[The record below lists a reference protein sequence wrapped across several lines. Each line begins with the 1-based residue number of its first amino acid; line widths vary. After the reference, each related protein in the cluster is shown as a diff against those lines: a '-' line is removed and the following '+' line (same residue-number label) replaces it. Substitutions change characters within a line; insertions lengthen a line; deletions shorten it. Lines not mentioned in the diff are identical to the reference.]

1 MNSKHRD
8 TFQERLL
15 KGLIGSGSD
24 SFGLP
29 NEEEVL
35 SDYPLQRYFSAVIFP
50 EKKFSATEN
59 EEDELALQTE
69 TEEAK
74 NLIPEEVVTETENDV
89 ATEPKK
95 EDSTEEENRANQNHF
110 HPNNFGLTFCID
122 PTVETIEVE
131 FSGGFY
137 YTPEKQSEIKI
148 KIAEAGYQ
156 SFLEEKLNFPFKD
169 ILVYENGYL
178 SLTRELKGD
187 KGGKNQRSGEY
198 LQFDDFKKTDSF
210 KDSSAKFYI
219 EYFQKLIGRIWKRKP
234 FLYPATIKIEDTL
247 QPIEIP
253 LTDKTHNE
261 TKLGYNV
268 KTYFTKGNKYLKIQL
283 VNTSKEQSSKRFTPK
298 TPELNSK
305 CLFQAEIKVK
315 SDKILPYKSNQE
327 LKPFDPEA
335 EELNFLYRE
344 VKNYGIGHNCSVT
357 WNNSGNIL
365 QTTFLPEY
373 NVKDTKNDFNVTDFE
388 NPDDFKLLNQSLDIK
403 NLSIFSDVEKTE
415 TIKRLQNFVELY
427 GKWIDKQKAKNKTG
441 TEKEQE
447 IGQRIIDRLNY
458 NYNRLKANIDCL
470 NDNDVFRAFQLANTA
485 MLIQII
491 ISSDTD
497 FTKKEKDKSQINES
511 IPYND
516 LNFFENYD
524 YKRLDEKGIEEKIP
538 KYRPFQLAFLLLSIK
553 GITEP
558 QSDDRKNIVDLIWFP
573 TGGGK
578 TEAYLAVTAF
588 TIVWRRMMNDEK
600 ASQGV
605 SVIMRYTLRL
615 LTAQQFERA
624 SKLIASLEFLRK
636 NFTDEL
642 KKETIS
648 IGLWVGN
655 QLTPGKISEAKEI
668 VDEIER
674 ECSRQS
680 GKPETKNTFQ
690 ISSCP
695 WCGTKLISEGD
706 YGFEVETRSFQIKC
720 INEKCTYHNHIP
732 LQVVDEMLF
741 SQPPTLLFATVD
753 KFAQLA
759 WKGEA
764 HRFFNSLDDEK
775 LPPDLIIQDELHL
788 LSGPLG
794 SIVGLFE
801 SAVEKLCTKENQ
813 NLTPKIIASTAT
825 TRNTTQ
831 QIKQLYGGRSVNI
844 FPPSG
849 LSYSDSFFAKESKEK
864 SRRKYIGFMPVGKTA
879 IDTQLQVIA
888 HLLEA
893 RIENREPINDNY
905 WTVVSYYNSLKD
917 VGKIRNKVGDEI
929 ITNTRTLQ
937 KRLWGTDNPWNYNHK
952 FLEDRTEELTA
963 RVESSKIK
971 TVLKQLENSV
981 ELVDRVSEK
990 GEVYKAVKFDVIDL
1004 VLATNMFSVGIDIGR
1019 LNLMLINGMP
1029 KNIAEYIQASSR
1041 VGRKVDG
1048 MVVTLLNPNQ
1058 ARDKS
1063 YFEHYIPFHQ
1073 AFYKSI
1079 EPLSVTPFT
1088 ENTIDK
1094 MLTTLLVT
1102 YVRHKVSGLNQN
1114 NDAQYFQKEH
1124 IEELKQFLKDRFK
1137 NNAAEYEFFES
1148 RIDFLANDW
1157 EERIQN
1163 IGLKKYDELLK
1174 RPTQVG
1180 VSDVDDWI
1188 VMQSMR
1194 EVDDDTFIQIKESF
1208 AFNPR

>member
-1 MNSKHRD
+1 MSSKIRD

-15 KGLIGSGSD
+15 KGLIGPGSD

-29 NEEEVL
+29 DEEEIL

-50 EKKFSATEN
+50 EKKFSKSEN
-59 EEDELALQTE
+59 EEDDLETISM
-69 TEEAK
+69 TEEPDY
-74 NLIPEEVVTETENDV
+74 LTPEEINHENEKRLDDEFTKDNITEDENKV
-89 ATEPKK
+89 
-95 EDSTEEENRANQNHF
+95 NQNHF
-110 HPNNFGLTFCID
+110 YPNNIGLTFCID
-122 PTVETIEVE
+122 PKVETIEVE
-131 FSGGFY
+131 FNGGFY
-137 YTPEKQSEIKI
+137 YVPEKQSDIKI
-148 KIAEAGYQ
+148 KIPEAGYQ
-156 SFLEEKLNFPFKD
+156 ALVDEKLGFPFKD

-178 SLTRELKGD
+178 SLSRELKGD

-198 LQFDDFKKTDSF
+198 LQFDEFKKTDNY
-210 KDSSAKFYI
+210 KDSSANYI

-234 FLYPATIKIEDTL
+234 FSYSATIKIEDTL

-253 LTDKTHNE
+253 LTDKTHKE

-268 KTYFTKGNKYLKIQL
+268 KTYFAKGNKYVKIQL
-283 VNTSKEQSSKRFTPK
+283 VNTSKEQSTKRFTPK

-327 LKPFDPEA
+327 LNPFDPEA

-357 WNNSGNIL
+357 WNSEGNIL
-365 QTTFLPEY
+365 QTTFLPEF
-373 NVKDTKNDFNVTDFE
+373 NVKDIKNEFNETDFE

-403 NLSIFSDVEKTE
+403 NLSIFSDIEKTE
-415 TIKRLQNFVELY
+415 TIKLLQSFVELY
-427 GKWIDKQKAKNKTG
+427 GKWI
-441 TEKEQE
+441 KEQKSKNESGTAKEKE
-447 IGQRIIDRLNY
+447 IGQRIIERLDY
-458 NYNRLKANIDCL
+458 NYNRLKSNINYL
-470 NDNDVFRAFQLANTA
+470 NDDKVFRAFQLANTA

-491 ISSDTD
+491 ISNDTD

-516 LNFFENYD
+516 LNFFKNYD
-524 YKRLDEKGIEEKIP
+524 YSRLGFKP

-558 QSDDRKNIVDLIWFP
+558 QSDERKNIVDLIWFP

-588 TIVWRRMMNDEK
+588 TIIWRRMMNDEK

-655 QLTPGKISEAKEI
+655 QLTPGKISDAKEI

-674 ECSRQS
+674 ECRKQN
-680 GKPETKNTFQ
+680 GKPETKNTLQ

-695 WCGTKLISEGD
+695 WCGTKLVSEGD
-706 YGFEVETRSFQIKC
+706 YGFDFNTKSFKIKC
-720 INEKCTYHNHIP
+720 LNTKCTYHNQIP
-732 LQVVDEMLF
+732 VQVVDEMLF
-741 SQPPTLLFATVD
+741 SNPPTLLFATVD

-764 HRFFNSLDDEK
+764 HRFFNSLDDNK

-801 SAVEKLCTKENQ
+801 SVVEKLCTKENQ
-813 NLTPKIIASTAT
+813 NLNPKIIASTAT

-831 QIKQLYGGRSVNI
+831 QIRQLYGGRSVNI

-893 RIENREPINDNY
+893 RIENNGQINDNY
-905 WTVVSYYNSLKD
+905 WTIVSYYNSLKD

-929 ITNTRTLQ
+929 IVNTATLQ
-937 KRLWGTDNPWNYNHK
+937 SRLFGRNNDWTYNH
-952 FLEDRTEELTA
+952 FGLEDRTEELTA

-971 TVLKQLENSV
+971 IVLKQLENSV

-990 GEVYKAVKFDVIDL
+990 RDVYKAVKSGVIDL

-1041 VGRKVDG
+1041 VGRKVEG
-1048 MVVTLLNPNQ
+1048 LVITLLNPNQ

-1094 MLTTLLVT
+1094 MLTTLMVA
-1102 YVRHKVSGLNQN
+1102 YVRHKISGLNQN

-1124 IEELKQFLKDRFK
+1124 IDELKQFLKERFQ
-1137 NNAAEYEFFES
+1137 NNTAEYEFFES
-1148 RIDFLANDW
+1148 RIDYLANDW
-1157 EERIQN
+1157 EERVQN
-1163 IGLKKYDELLK
+1163 IGLNQYEELLK
-1174 RPTQVG
+1174 RPTQVDDTD
-1180 VSDVDDWI
+1180 SNDWI

-1194 EVDDDTFIQIKESF
+1194 EVDEETFIIIKKSF
-1208 AFNPR
+1208 IEF

>member
-1 MNSKHRD
+1 M
-8 TFQERLL
+8 
-15 KGLIGSGSD
+15 
-24 SFGLP
+24 
-29 NEEEVL
+29 
-35 SDYPLQRYFSAVIFP
+35 A
-50 EKKFSATEN
+50 
-59 EEDELALQTE
+59 
-69 TEEAK
+69 
-74 NLIPEEVVTETENDV
+74 
-89 ATEPKK
+89 
-95 EDSTEEENRANQNHF
+95 
-110 HPNNFGLTFCID
+110 FCFF
-122 PTVETIEVE
+122 VM
-131 FSGGFY
+131 Y
-137 YTPEKQSEIKI
+137 
-148 KIAEAGYQ
+148 
-156 SFLEEKLNFPFKD
+156 
-169 ILVYENGYL
+169 LV
-178 SLTRELKGD
+178 
-187 KGGKNQRSGEY
+187 
-198 LQFDDFKKTDSF
+198 
-210 KDSSAKFYI
+210 
-219 EYFQKLIGRIWKRKP
+219 
-234 FLYPATIKIEDTL
+234 
-247 QPIEIP
+247 
-253 LTDKTHNE
+253 
-261 TKLGYNV
+261 
-268 KTYFTKGNKYLKIQL
+268 
-283 VNTSKEQSSKRFTPK
+283 
-298 TPELNSK
+298 
-305 CLFQAEIKVK
+305 
-315 SDKILPYKSNQE
+315 
-327 LKPFDPEA
+327 
-335 EELNFLYRE
+335 
-344 VKNYGIGHNCSVT
+344 
-357 WNNSGNIL
+357 
-365 QTTFLPEY
+365 
-373 NVKDTKNDFNVTDFE
+373 
-388 NPDDFKLLNQSLDIK
+388 LNQSLDLK

-415 TIKRLQNFVELY
+415 TIKRLQNFIELY
-427 GKWIDKQKAKNKTG
+427 GKWIDEQKAKNKLG
-441 TEKEQE
+441 TAKEQE
-447 IGQRIIDRLNY
+447 IGQRIIDRVNY
-458 NYNRLKANIDCL
+458 NYNRLKANIDRL
-470 NDNDVFRAFQLANTA
+470 YDDDVFRAFQLANTA

-491 ISSDTD
+491 ISNDTD
-497 FTKKEKDKSQINES
+497 FTKKEKEKSQINES

-558 QSDDRKNIVDLIWFP
+558 PSDDRKNIVDLIWFP

-624 SKLIASLEFLRK
+624 SKLIASLEVLRK

-642 KKETIS
+642 KMETIS

-674 ECSRQS
+674 ECRKQN

-695 WCGTKLISEGD
+695 WCGTKLVSEGD
-706 YGFEVETRSFQIKC
+706 YGFDAETRSFKIKC
-720 INEKCTYHNHIP
+720 LNTKCTYNNQIP
-732 LQVVDEMLF
+732 VQVVDEMLF
-741 SQPPTLLFATVD
+741 SNPPTLLFATVD

-764 HRFFNSLDDEK
+764 HRFFNSLDDNK

-831 QIKQLYGGRSVNI
+831 QIQQLYGGRSVNI

-893 RIENREPINDNY
+893 RIENKEPIDDNY

-937 KRLWGTDNPWNYNHK
+937 KRLWGTDNHWNYNHK

-981 ELVDRVSEK
+981 KLVDRVSEK
-990 GEVYKAVKFDVIDL
+990 GEGYKAVEFDVIDL

-1041 VGRKVDG
+1041 VGRKVEG
-1048 MVVTLLNPNQ
+1048 LVVTLLNPNQ

-1094 MLTTLLVT
+1094 MLTTLMVT
-1102 YVRHKVSGLNQN
+1102 FVRHKISGLNQN

-1124 IEELKQFLKDRFK
+1124 IDELKQFLKDRFQ
-1137 NNAAEYEFFES
+1137 NNTAEYEFFES
-1148 RIDFLANDW
+1148 RINFLATDW
-1157 EERIQN
+1157 EERVQN

>member
-1 MNSKHRD
+1 MSSKHRD
-8 TFQERLL
+8 TFQERIL

-29 NEEEVL
+29 DEEEIL

-50 EKKFSATEN
+50 EKKFSATES
-59 EEDELALQTE
+59 EEDELELQIE
-69 TEEAK
+69 TEEAN
-74 NLIPEEVVTETENDV
+74 NLILEEDVTETENDII
-89 ATEPKK
+89 TEPKK
-95 EDSTEEENRANQNHF
+95 EESTEEENRVNQNHF

-122 PTVETIEVE
+122 PKIETIEVE

-137 YTPEKQSEIKI
+137 YTPEKQTEIKV

-156 SFLEEKLNFPFKD
+156 AFIDEKLGFPFKD
-169 ILVYENGYL
+169 ILVYENDYL
-178 SLTRELKGD
+178 SLSRELKGD
-187 KGGKNQRSGEY
+187 KGGKNQRCGEY
-198 LQFDDFKKTDSF
+198 LQFDDFKKTDSY
-210 KDSSAKFYI
+210 KDSSAKHYI
-219 EYFQKLIGRIWKRKP
+219 EHFQKLIGRIWMRKP
-234 FLYPATIKIEDTL
+234 FSYSANIKIVDTL

-253 LTDKTHNE
+253 LTYKTHKE

-268 KTYFTKGNKYLKIQL
+268 KTYFAKGNKYVKIQL

-327 LKPFDPEA
+327 LNPFDPEA

-344 VKNYGIGHNCSVT
+344 VKNYGIGHNCSVN

-365 QTTFLPEY
+365 KTTFLPEY
-373 NVKDTKNDFNVTDFE
+373 NVKDTKNDFSETDFE

-403 NLSIFSDVEKTE
+403 NLSIFTDVEKME
-415 TIKRLQNFVELY
+415 TIKHLQNFVELY
-427 GKWIDKQKAKNKTG
+427 VKWIKQQNSKNELG
-441 TEKEQE
+441 TVKEKE
-447 IGQRIIDRLNY
+447 IGQRIIDRLYY

-470 NDNDVFRAFQLANTA
+470 NDENVFRAFQLANTA

-491 ISSDTD
+491 ISNDKD
-497 FTKKEKDKSQINES
+497 FSKTNCEKEVSQINTS
-511 IPYND
+511 IAYSD
-516 LNFFENYD
+516 LKFFSQYD
-524 YKRLDEKGIEEKIP
+524 YSRLGFEP

-558 QSDDRKNIVDLIWFP
+558 QSEDRKNVVDLIWFP

-588 TIVWRRMMNDEK
+588 TIVWRRMMNDVK
-600 ASQGV
+600 VSQGV

-642 KKETIS
+642 KKESIS

-674 ECSRQS
+674 ECRKQN

-695 WCGTKLISEGD
+695 WCGTKLVSEGD
-706 YGFEVETRSFQIKC
+706 YGFDVETRSFKIKC
-720 INEKCTYHNHIP
+720 LNTICTYHNQIP
-732 LQVVDEMLF
+732 VQVVDEMLF
-741 SQPPTLLFATVD
+741 SNPPTLLFATVD

-764 HRFFNSLDDEK
+764 HRFFNSLDDNK

-801 SAVEKLCTKENQ
+801 SVVEKLCTKENQ

-825 TRNTTQ
+825 TRNTKQ
-831 QIKQLYGGRSVNI
+831 QIQQLYGGRNVNI

-849 LSYSDSFFAKESKEK
+849 LNYSDSFFAKESKEK

-893 RIENREPINDNY
+893 RIENKEPINDNY
-905 WTVVSYYNSLKD
+905 WTIVSYYNSLKD

-929 ITNTRTLQ
+929 ISNTRTLQ
-937 KRLWGTDNPWNYNHK
+937 KRLWGTGNPWTYNHK

-971 TVLKQLENSV
+971 TILKQLENIV

-990 GEVYKAVKFDVIDL
+990 GVSYKAIKSDVIDL

-1019 LNLMLINGMP
+1019 LNLMFINGMP

-1041 VGRKVDG
+1041 VGRKVEG
-1048 MVVTLLNPNQ
+1048 LVVTLFNPNQ

-1063 YFEHYIPFHQ
+1063 YFEHFIPFHQ

-1094 MLTTLLVT
+1094 MLTTLMVA
-1102 YVRHKVSGLNQN
+1102 YVRHKVSILNQN
-1114 NDAQYFQKEH
+1114 NDAQNFQKEH
-1124 IEELKQFLKDRFK
+1124 IDDLKQFLKKRFQ
-1137 NNAAEYEFFES
+1137 NNIREYYFFEKH
-1148 RIDFLANDW
+1148 IDDLASDW
-1157 EERIQN
+1157 EDKVRN
-1163 IGLKKYDELLK
+1163 YGLKQYDELLK
-1174 RPTQVG
+1174 RPTQV
-1180 VSDVDDWI
+1180 DDRDNNDWI

-1194 EVDDDTFIQIKESF
+1194 EVDDNTFIRIKKSF
-1208 AFNPR
+1208 INFRV

>member
-1 MNSKHRD
+1 MQRD
-8 TFQERLL
+8 IFQNRIY
-15 KGLIGSGSD
+15 KGLIGPGSD

-29 NEEEVL
+29 DEEEII

-50 EKKFSATEN
+50 EKKFSTSEI
-59 EEDELALQTE
+59 EEDEAALIAE
-69 TEEAK
+69 TEEA
-74 NLIPEEVVTETENDV
+74 NALAPEEISSGTEKDETE
-89 ATEPKK
+89 EPKK
-95 EDSTEEENRANQNHF
+95 EENTSEDESKVNQNHF

-122 PTVETIEVE
+122 KSVESIEVE
-131 FSGGFY
+131 FRGGFY

-148 KIAEAGYQ
+148 KIAGAGYQ
-156 SFLEEKLNFPFKD
+156 AFIDDKFAFPFKD
-169 ILVYENGYL
+169 ILVYEDGYL
-178 SLTRELKGD
+178 SLSRELQGD
-187 KGGKNQRSGEY
+187 KGGKNKRSGEY
-198 LQFDDFKKTDSF
+198 VMFDEFKKSDNF
-210 KDSSAKFYI
+210 KDSSAKYYI
-219 EYFQKLIGRIWKRKP
+219 EYFAKLIGRIWKRKT
-234 FLYPATIKIEDTL
+234 FSYSTIVKIADTEK
-247 QPIEIP
+247 PIEIP
-253 LTDKTHNE
+253 IADKTHKE
-261 TKLGYNV
+261 VKFGYNI
-268 KTYFTKGNKYLKIQL
+268 KTYSVKGNKYVKIQL
-283 VNTSKEQSSKRFTPK
+283 VNISKEQSSKRFTPK

-327 LKPFDPEA
+327 LNPFDPEA

-344 VKNYGIGHNCSVT
+344 VKSFGIGHNCSVS
-357 WNNSGNIL
+357 WNRKENLL
-365 QTTFLPEY
+365 QTTFLPEF
-373 NVKDTKNDFNVTDFE
+373 NVKETKNDFSESDFE
-388 NPDDFKLLNQSLDIK
+388 NTSDFKLLNKALDIK
-403 NLSIFSDVEKTE
+403 NLSLFSDLEKAE
-415 TIKRLQNFVELY
+415 VIKQLYSFIELY
-427 GKWIDKQKAKNKTG
+427 GNWVKEQKRKNENNTAK
-441 TEKEQE
+441 EKE
-447 IGQRIIDRLNY
+447 IGERITSRLDY
-458 NYNRLKANIDCL
+458 NYNRLKSNIDCL
-470 NDNDVFRAFQLANTA
+470 NNDDVFRAFQFANTA

-491 ISSDTD
+491 ISNDKD
-497 FTKKEKDKSQINES
+497 FTKQEKNISEINS
-511 IPYND
+511 AIPYND
-516 LNFFENYD
+516 LKFFSEYD
-524 YKRLDEKGIEEKIP
+524 YSRLPFAP

-553 GITEP
+553 AITEP
-558 QSDDRKNIVDLIWFP
+558 QSEERKNVVDLIWFP

-588 TIVWRRMMNDEK
+588 TIVWRRMMNNET

-624 SKLIASLEFLRK
+624 SKLISSLEFLRQ

-642 KKETIS
+642 KKEIIS

-655 QLTPGKISEAKEI
+655 QLTPGKLSEAEKV

-674 ECSRQS
+674 ECRRQN
-680 GKPETKNTFQ
+680 GKPETKNIFQ
-690 ISSCP
+690 ISACP

-706 YGFEVETRSFQIKC
+706 YGFEADNQKFKIKC
-720 INEKCTYHNHIP
+720 LNKKCTYHKLIP
-732 LQVVDEMLF
+732 VQVVDEMLF
-741 SQPPTLLFATVD
+741 KNPPTLLFATVD

-764 HRFFNSLDDEK
+764 HKFFNSLDDDK

-794 SIVGLFE
+794 SVVGIFE
-801 SAVEKLCTKENQ
+801 SVVEKLCTKENKK
-813 NLTPKIIASTAT
+813 LTPKIIASTAT

-831 QIKQLYGGRSVNI
+831 QIAKLYGGRSVNI

-849 LSYSDSFFAKESKEK
+849 LSYNDSFFAKESKENSK
-864 SRRKYIGFMPVGKTA
+864 RKYVGFMPVGKTS
-879 IDTQLQVIA
+879 IDTQLQLIA

-893 RIENREPINDNY
+893 RIENGEPINDNY

-929 ITNTRTLQ
+929 IVNTATLQ
-937 KRLWGTDNPWNYNHK
+937 SRLFGRNNQWTYNH
-952 FLEDRTEELTA
+952 FGLEDRTEELTA

-971 TVLKQLENSV
+971 TVLKQLENEC
-981 ELVDRVSEK
+981 ELVDRESERGNK
-990 GEVYKAVKFDVIDL
+990 YKAVNSKVIDL

-1041 VGRKVDG
+1041 VGRKVEG
-1048 MVVTLLNPNQ
+1048 LVVTFLDPNR

-1094 MLTTLLVT
+1094 MMTTLMVT
-1102 YVRHKVSGLNQN
+1102 FVRHKISGMNQN
-1114 NDAQYFQKEH
+1114 NDAQYFQKENVD
-1124 IEELKQFLKDRFK
+1124 ELKSFLKDRFK
-1137 NNAAEYEFFES
+1137 DSPTEYEFFEN
-1148 RIDFLANDW
+1148 RINFLANDW
-1157 EERIQN
+1157 EERVQN
-1163 IGLKKYDELLK
+1163 IGLKKYDELMK

-1180 VSDVDDWI
+1180 VSDIDDWI

-1194 EVDDDTFIQIKESF
+1194 EVDADTFIQIKESF
-1208 AFNPR
+1208 AFNQI

>member
-1 MNSKHRD
+1 MSNKHRD

-15 KGLIGSGSD
+15 RGLIGPGSD

-29 NEEEVL
+29 DEEEII

-50 EKKFSATEN
+50 EKKFSATES
-59 EEDELALQTE
+59 EEDELVLQAE
-69 TEEAK
+69 TEEAN
-74 NLIPEEVVTETENDV
+74 NLIPDEVVIETESDV
-89 ATEPKK
+89 AIEPKK
-95 EDSTEEENRANQNHF
+95 EESIEEENSANQNHF
-110 HPNNFGLTFCID
+110 YPNNFGLTFCID
-122 PTVETIEVE
+122 PTVEIIEVE

-137 YTPEKQSEIKI
+137 YTPDQSEIKI
-148 KIAEAGYQ
+148 KMPEAGYQ
-156 SFLEEKLNFPFKD
+156 ALIDGKLAFPFKD
-169 ILVYENGYL
+169 ILVYENGFL
-178 SLTRELKGD
+178 SLSRELKGD

-198 LQFDDFKKTDSF
+198 LLFDEFKKTDNF
-210 KDSSAKFYI
+210 KDSSAKYYI

-234 FLYPATIKIEDTL
+234 FTYSAVIKIEDTL

-253 LTDKTHNE
+253 LTDKTHKE

-268 KTYFTKGNKYLKIQL
+268 KTYFAKGNKYVKIQS

-327 LKPFDPEA
+327 LNPFDPEA
-335 EELNFLYRE
+335 EELNFLYRK
-344 VKNYGIGHNCSVT
+344 VKNYGIGNNCSVI
-357 WNNSGNIL
+357 WNKERNIL
-365 QTTFLPEY
+365 HTTFLPEF
-373 NVKDTKNDFNVTDFE
+373 NVKDTKNDFNETDIE

-427 GKWIDKQKAKNKTG
+427 GKWIEEQKAKNKVETA
-441 TEKEQE
+441 KEQE

-470 NDNDVFRAFQLANTA
+470 NDEDVFRAFQLANTA

-491 ISSDTD
+491 ISNDKD
-497 FTKKEKDKSQINES
+497 FTKQEKEVSHINQA
-511 IPYND
+511 IPYSSLD
-516 LNFFENYD
+516 FFKDYD
-524 YKRLDEKGIEEKIP
+524 YSRIGFEP

-553 GITEP
+553 GITDP
-558 QSDDRKNIVDLIWFP
+558 QSNDRKKIVDLIWFP

-578 TEAYLAVTAF
+578 TEAYLAVAAF

-636 NFTDEL
+636 SFTDEL
-642 KKETIS
+642 KKESIS

-668 VDEIER
+668 VDEIEL
-674 ECSRQS
+674 ECSRQN

-695 WCGTKLISEGD
+695 WCGTKLITEGD
-706 YGFEVETRSFQIKC
+706 YGFDVETRSFKIKC
-720 INEKCTYHNHIP
+720 INEKCIYHNHIP
-732 LQVVDEMLF
+732 VQVVDEMLF

-801 SAVEKLCTKENQ
+801 STVEKLCTKENQ

-831 QIKQLYGGRSVNI
+831 QIQQLYAGRSVNI

-893 RIENREPINDNY
+893 RIENKEPINDNY

-929 ITNTRTLQ
+929 IVNTATLQ
-937 KRLWGTDNPWNYNHK
+937 SRLFGRSNAWTYNH
-952 FLEDRTEELTA
+952 FGLEDRTEELTA

-981 ELVDRVSEK
+981 ELIERVSEK
-990 GEVYKAVKFDVIDL
+990 GVEYKAVKSDVIDL

-1041 VGRKVDG
+1041 VGRKVEG
-1048 MVVTLLNPNQ
+1048 LVVTCLNPNQ

-1063 YFEHYIPFHQ
+1063 YFEHFIPFHQ

-1088 ENTIDK
+1088 ENTINK
-1094 MLTTLLVT
+1094 MLTNLMVT
-1102 YVRHKVSGLNQN
+1102 FVRHKISGLNQN
-1114 NDAQYFQKEH
+1114 NDAQYFQKED
-1124 IEELKQFLKDRFK
+1124 IDELKQFLKDRFQ
-1137 NNAAEYEFFES
+1137 NNIAEYEFFES
-1148 RIDFLANDW
+1148 RIDFLAADW
-1157 EERIQN
+1157 EGRVKN
-1163 IGLKKYDELLK
+1163 IGLIKYNELLK

-1194 EVDDDTFIQIKESF
+1194 EVDDETFIRIKKSF
-1208 AFNPR
+1208 IEFNKK

>member
-1 MNSKHRD
+1 M
-8 TFQERLL
+8 
-15 KGLIGSGSD
+15 
-24 SFGLP
+24 
-29 NEEEVL
+29 
-35 SDYPLQRYFSAVIFP
+35 
-50 EKKFSATEN
+50 
-59 EEDELALQTE
+59 
-69 TEEAK
+69 
-74 NLIPEEVVTETENDV
+74 
-89 ATEPKK
+89 
-95 EDSTEEENRANQNHF
+95 
-110 HPNNFGLTFCID
+110 TFCID
-122 PTVETIEVE
+122 PKVETIEVE

-137 YTPEKQSEIKI
+137 YTPDKQPEIRI
-148 KIAEAGYQ
+148 KIAETGYQ
-156 SFLEEKLNFPFKD
+156 AFIDEKLGFPFKD
-169 ILVYENGYL
+169 ILVFENGYL
-178 SLTRELKGD
+178 SLSRELKGD

-198 LQFDDFKKTDSF
+198 LQFDDFKKTDRY
-210 KDSSAKFYI
+210 KDSSAKYYI

-234 FLYPATIKIEDTL
+234 FSYSATIKIKDTL
-247 QPIEIP
+247 KPIEIQ
-253 LTDKTHNE
+253 LIDKTHKE

-268 KTYFTKGNKYLKIQL
+268 KTYFAKGNKYVKIQL

-327 LKPFDPEA
+327 LNPFDPEA

-357 WNNSGNIL
+357 WDKEGNIL
-365 QTTFLPEY
+365 QTTFLPEF
-373 NVKDTKNDFNVTDFE
+373 NVKDTKNDFNETDFE
-388 NPDDFKLLNQSLDIK
+388 NTDDFKLLNQSLDIK

-427 GKWIDKQKAKNKTG
+427 GKWIDEQKAKNKVG
-441 TEKEQE
+441 TAKEQE

-458 NYNRLKANIDCL
+458 NYNRLKANIDFL
-470 NDNDVFRAFQLANTA
+470 NDDDVFRAFQLANTA

-491 ISSDTD
+491 ISNDTD
-497 FTKKEKDKSQINES
+497 FTNQEKEVSQISPNIS
-511 IPYND
+511 YND
-516 LNFFENYD
+516 LKFFSEYD
-524 YKRLDEKGIEEKIP
+524 YSRLGFVP

-558 QSDDRKNIVDLIWFP
+558 QSDDRKNVVDLIWFP

-588 TIVWRRMMNDEK
+588 TIVWRRMMNNEK

-636 NFTDEL
+636 IFIDDL

-674 ECSRQS
+674 KCRKQN

-695 WCGTKLISEGD
+695 WCGTKLVSEGD
-706 YGFEVETRSFQIKC
+706 YGFDVETRSFKIRC
-720 INEKCTYHNHIP
+720 LNSKCTYHHQIP
-732 LQVVDEMLF
+732 VQVVDEMLF
-741 SQPPTLLFATVD
+741 NNPPTLLFATVD

-759 WKGEA
+759 WKSEA
-764 HRFFNSLDDEK
+764 HRFFNSLDDDK

-801 SAVEKLCTKENQ
+801 SVVEKLCTKENQ

-831 QIKQLYGGRSVNI
+831 QIQQLYGGRSVNI

-893 RIENREPINDNY
+893 RIENIVPINDNY
-905 WTVVSYYNSLKD
+905 WTLVSYYNSLKD

-990 GEVYKAVKFDVIDL
+990 GEAYKAIKFDVIDL

-1029 KNIAEYIQASSR
+1029 KNIEIHTGFKPCRAKSR
-1041 VGRKVDG
+1041 RFGC
-1048 MVVTLLNPNQ
+1048 
-1058 ARDKS
+1058 
-1063 YFEHYIPFHQ
+1063 Y
-1073 AFYKSI
+1073 
-1079 EPLSVTPFT
+1079 
-1088 ENTIDK
+1088 
-1094 MLTTLLVT
+1094 
-1102 YVRHKVSGLNQN
+1102 
-1114 NDAQYFQKEH
+1114 
-1124 IEELKQFLKDRFK
+1124 FLKPK
-1137 NNAAEYEFFES
+1137 S
-1148 RIDFLANDW
+1148 
-1157 EERIQN
+1157 
-1163 IGLKKYDELLK
+1163 GK
-1174 RPTQVG
+1174 R
-1180 VSDVDDWI
+1180 
-1188 VMQSMR
+1188 
-1194 EVDDDTFIQIKESF
+1194 
-1208 AFNPR
+1208 

>member
-1 MNSKHRD
+1 MSRKHRD

-29 NEEEVL
+29 DEEEIL

-50 EKKFSATEN
+50 EKKFSATES
-59 EEDELALQTE
+59 EEDELELQTE
-69 TEEAK
+69 TEEAN
-74 NLIPEEVVTETENDV
+74 NLIPEEVVTETENNVV
-89 ATEPKK
+89 AEPKK

-122 PTVETIEVE
+122 PKVETIEVE

-137 YTPEKQSEIKI
+137 YTPDKQPEIKI

-156 SFLEEKLNFPFKD
+156 AFIDEKLGFPFKD

-178 SLTRELKGD
+178 SLSRELKGD

-198 LQFDDFKKTDSF
+198 LQFDDFKKTDSY
-210 KDSSAKFYI
+210 KDSSAKYYI

-234 FLYPATIKIEDTL
+234 FSYSATIKIEDTL

-253 LTDKTHNE
+253 LTDKTHKE

-268 KTYFTKGNKYLKIQL
+268 KTYFAKRNKYVKIQL

-305 CLFQAEIKVK
+305 CLFQAEIIVK

-327 LKPFDPEA
+327 LNPFDPEA

-357 WNNSGNIL
+357 WNKEGNIL
-365 QTTFLPEY
+365 KTTFLPQF
-373 NVKDTKNDFNVTDFE
+373 NVKDTKNDFNESDFE
-388 NPDDFKLLNQSLDIK
+388 NPDDFNLLNQSLDIK

-427 GKWIDKQKAKNKTG
+427 GKWIDEQKAKNKLG
-441 TEKEQE
+441 TAKEQE
-447 IGQRIIDRLNY
+447 IGQRIIERLNY
-458 NYNRLKANIDCL
+458 NYNRLKANIDFL
-470 NDNDVFRAFQLANTA
+470 NDDDVFRAFQLANTA

-491 ISSDTD
+491 ISNDTD
-497 FTKKEKDKSQINES
+497 FTRQEKEVSQFSPNIS
-511 IPYND
+511 YND
-516 LNFFENYD
+516 LKFFSEYD
-524 YKRLDEKGIEEKIP
+524 YSRLGFEP

-558 QSDDRKNIVDLIWFP
+558 QSEDRKNVVDLIWFP

-588 TIVWRRMMNDEK
+588 TIIWRRMMNDVK

-674 ECSRQS
+674 ECRKQN

-695 WCGTKLISEGD
+695 WCGTKLVSEGD
-706 YGFEVETRSFQIKC
+706 YGFDAETRSFKIKC
-720 INEKCTYHNHIP
+720 LNTKCTYNNQIP
-732 LQVVDEMLF
+732 VQVVDEMLF
-741 SQPPTLLFATVD
+741 SNPPTLLFATVD

-764 HRFFNSLDDEK
+764 HRFFNSLDDNK

-801 SAVEKLCTKENQ
+801 SVVEKLCTKENR

-831 QIKQLYGGRSVNI
+831 QIQQLYGGRSVNI

-893 RIENREPINDNY
+893 RIENKEPINDNY

-929 ITNTRTLQ
+929 IVNTGTLQ
-937 KRLWGTDNPWNYNHK
+937 SRLFGRSNAWTYNH
-952 FLEDRTEELTA
+952 FGLEDRTEELTA

-981 ELVDRVSEK
+981 ELVDRVSDK
-990 GEVYKAVKFDVIDL
+990 GVAYKAVKSDVIDL

-1041 VGRKVDG
+1041 VGRKVEG
-1048 MVVTLLNPNQ
+1048 LVVSFLNPNQ

-1094 MLTTLLVT
+1094 MLTTLMVT
-1102 YVRHKVSGLNQN
+1102 YLRHKVPGLNQN
-1114 NDAQYFQKEH
+1114 NDAQYFQKEN
-1124 IEELKQFLKDRFK
+1124 INELKQFLKDRFQ
-1137 NNAAEYEFFES
+1137 NNIAENEFFVS

-1157 EERIQN
+1157 EERVQN

>member
-1 MNSKHRD
+1 MSTQHIN
-8 TFQERLL
+8 TFRERIL
-15 KGLIGSGSD
+15 KGLIGPGSD
-24 SFGLP
+24 SFGIP
-29 NEEEVL
+29 DEEEII
-35 SDYPLQRYFSAVIFP
+35 SDYPLQRYFSGVLFP
-50 EKKFSATEN
+50 ERKFPSTEN
-59 EEDELALQTE
+59 EEDELVLLTE
-69 TEEAK
+69 TEEA
-74 NLIPEEVVTETENDV
+74 NILIPEVIDEETKKDENF
-89 ATEPKK
+89 EPKHNIV
-95 EDSTEEENRANQNHF
+95 EDENKANQNHF
-110 HPNNFGLTFCID
+110 YPNNIGLTFCIA
-122 PTVETIEVE
+122 PTAETIEVE

-137 YTPEKQSEIKI
+137 YVPEKQSEIKI
-148 KIAEAGYQ
+148 KIPEAGYQ
-156 SFLEEKLNFPFKD
+156 ALIDEKLGFPFKD

-178 SLTRELKGD
+178 SLSRGLIGD

-198 LQFDDFKKTDSF
+198 LQFDEFKKTDSY
-210 KDSSAKFYI
+210 KDSSAKYYI
-219 EYFQKLIGRIWKRKP
+219 EYFQKLIGRVWKRKP
-234 FLYPATIKIEDTL
+234 FFYSATIKIEDT
-247 QPIEIP
+247 QQSIEIP
-253 LTDKTHNE
+253 LSNKTHKE
-261 TKLGYNV
+261 AKLGYNV
-268 KTYFTKGNKYLKIQL
+268 KTYFAKGNKYVKIQL
-283 VNTSKEQSSKRFTPK
+283 VNISEKQPSKRFTPK

-327 LKPFDPEA
+327 LNPFDPEA

-357 WNNSGNIL
+357 WNNDGTII
-365 QTTFLPEY
+365 QTTFIPEF
-373 NVKDTKNDFNVTDFE
+373 NVKDIKNDFIETDFE
-388 NPDDFKLLNQSLDIK
+388 NPDDYKSMSQSLDIK
-403 NLSIFSDVEKTE
+403 NLSIFSDLQKKE
-415 TIKRLQNFVELY
+415 IINRLQNFIEFY
-427 GKWIDKQKAKNKTG
+427 GKWIDEQKDKNNAG
-441 TEKEQE
+441 TTKEQE
-447 IGQRIIDRLNY
+447 IGKRIIDRLNH
-458 NYNRLKANIDCL
+458 NYNRLKTNIDCL
-470 NDNDVFRAFQLANTA
+470 NNDDVFRAFQLANTA

-491 ISSDTD
+491 ISNDPD
-497 FTKKEKDKSQINES
+497 FTKKEKEVSEVKAN
-511 IPYND
+511 IPYDD
-516 LNFFENYD
+516 LSFFKEYD
-524 YKRLDEKGIEEKIP
+524 YSRIGSKP
-538 KYRPFQLAFLLLSIK
+538 KYRPFQLAFLLLNIK

-558 QSDDRKNIVDLIWFP
+558 QSEDRKNVVDLIWFP

-588 TIVWRRMMNDEK
+588 TIIWRRIKNDEK

-655 QLTPGKISEAKEI
+655 QLTPGKIEDAKKI
-668 VDEIER
+668 IDELEG
-674 ECSRQS
+674 ECRKNS
-680 GKPETKNTFQ
+680 GNPSAKNTFQ

-695 WCGTKLISEGD
+695 WCGTKLVSEGD
-706 YGFEVETRSFQIKC
+706 YGFDVEKKSFKIKC
-720 INEKCTYHNHIP
+720 LNNKCTYHNHIP
-732 LQVVDEMLF
+732 VQVVDEMLF

-801 SAVEKLCTKENQ
+801 SVVEKLCTKENK

-831 QIKQLYGGRSVNI
+831 QIQQLYGGRSVNI

-879 IDTQLQVIA
+879 IDTQLQLIA
-888 HLLEA
+888 HLLVA
-893 RIENREPINDNY
+893 RIENKEPINDNY
-905 WTVVSYYNSLKD
+905 WTVISYYNSLKD

-929 ITNTRTLQ
+929 IVNTNILQ
-937 KRLWGTDNPWNYNHK
+937 SRLFGRNNPWIYNH
-952 FLEDRTEELTA
+952 FGLEDRTEELTA

-981 ELVDRVSEK
+981 ELFNKVSDK
-990 GEVYKAVKFDVIDL
+990 GAEYKTVKSDVLDL

-1041 VGRKVDG
+1041 VGRKVNG
-1048 MVVTLLNPNQ
+1048 LVITLLNPNQ

-1094 MLTTLLVT
+1094 MLTTLMVT

-1114 NDAQYFQKEH
+1114 NDAQYFKKEN
-1124 IEELKQFLKDRFK
+1124 IDELKQFLKGRFQ
-1137 NNAAEYEFFES
+1137 NNTVEYEFFEN
-1148 RIDFLANDW
+1148 RIDFLAKDW
-1157 EERIQN
+1157 ENRVQN

-1180 VSDVDDWI
+1180 VSDVNDWI

>member
-1 MNSKHRD
+1 MSSKHRD

-15 KGLIGSGSD
+15 KGLIGPGSD
-24 SFGLP
+24 SFGLLD
-29 NEEEVL
+29 EEEII

-50 EKKFSATEN
+50 EKKFSASES
-59 EEDELALQTE
+59 EEDELELQKE
-69 TEEAK
+69 TEEAN
-74 NLIPEEVVTETENDV
+74 NLIPEEVIIEKEKDT
-89 ATEPKK
+89 AKEP
-95 EDSTEEENRANQNHF
+95 EREENTIEENKVNQNHF
-110 HPNNFGLTFCID
+110 YPNNIGLTFCID
-122 PTVETIEVE
+122 PNVETIEVE
-131 FSGGFY
+131 FRGGFY
-137 YTPEKQSEIKI
+137 YIPDKQSDIKI
-148 KIAEAGYQ
+148 KIPEAGYQ
-156 SFLEEKLNFPFKD
+156 ALVDERLGFPFKD
-169 ILVYENGYL
+169 ILVYKDGYL
-178 SLTRELKGD
+178 SLSRELRGD

-198 LQFDDFKKTDSF
+198 LLFDEFKKSDRY
-210 KDSSAKFYI
+210 KESSAKYYI
-219 EYFQKLIGRIWKRKP
+219 EYFEKLIGRIWKRKP
-234 FLYPATIKIEDTL
+234 FSYSATIKIEDTL
-247 QPIEIP
+247 RPIEIP
-253 LTDKTHNE
+253 LTDKTHKE
-261 TKLGYNV
+261 TKLSYNV
-268 KTYFTKGNKYLKIQL
+268 KTYFAKGNKYVKIQL

-298 TPELNSK
+298 TPELNAK

-315 SDKILPYKSNQE
+315 SEKILPYKSNQE
-327 LKPFDPEA
+327 LNPFDPEA

-344 VKNYGIGHNCSVT
+344 VKNYGIGHNCSVS
-357 WNNSGNIL
+357 WNDEGNIL
-365 QTTFLPEY
+365 KTTFLPEF
-373 NVKDTKNDFNVTDFE
+373 NVKDIINNFNEKDFDNPNDL
-388 NPDDFKLLNQSLDIK
+388 KLLNQSLEIK
-403 NLSIFSDVEKTE
+403 NLSIFSNVEKTE

-427 GKWIDKQKAKNKTG
+427 GKWIDEQKVKNKLG
-441 TEKEQE
+441 TAEEQK
-447 IGQRIIDRLNY
+447 IGQRIINRLTYNYDRL
-458 NYNRLKANIDCL
+458 KTNIDCL
-470 NDNDVFRAFQLANTA
+470 NDDNVFRAFQLANTA

-491 ISSDTD
+491 ISNDPD
-497 FTKKEKDKSQINES
+497 FTKKEKDKSQINDN
-511 IPYND
+511 ILYND
-516 LNFFENYD
+516 LMFFREYD
-524 YKRLDEKGIEEKIP
+524 YSRLGFEP

-553 GITEP
+553 GIIDP
-558 QSDDRKNIVDLIWFP
+558 QSDDRKNVVDLIWFP

-636 NFTDEL
+636 NFPDEL

-655 QLTPGKISEAKEI
+655 QLTPGMISEAKKI
-668 VDEIER
+668 VDEIEI
-674 ECSRQS
+674 ECCRLN
-680 GKPETKNTFQ
+680 GKPEIKNTFQ

-706 YGFEVETRSFQIKC
+706 YGFDVEKRNFKIKC
-720 INEKCTYHNHIP
+720 LNKKCTYHNQIP
-732 LQVVDEMLF
+732 VQVVDEMLF

-801 SAVEKLCTKENQ
+801 SVVEKLCTKENK

-831 QIKQLYGGRSVNI
+831 QIQQLYGGRSVNI

-893 RIENREPINDNY
+893 RIENKEPINDNY
-905 WTVVSYYNSLKD
+905 WTIVSYYNSLKD
-917 VGKIRNKVGDEI
+917 VGKIRNKIGDEI
-929 ITNTRTLQ
+929 IVNTATLQ
-937 KRLWGTDNPWNYNHK
+937 SRLFGKSNVWTYNY
-952 FLEDRTEELTA
+952 FALEDRTEELTA

-990 GEVYKAVKFDVIDL
+990 GVAYKAVKSDVIDL
-1004 VLATNMFSVGIDIGR
+1004 VLATNMFSVGIDISR
-1019 LNLMLINGMP
+1019 LNIMLINGMP

-1041 VGRKVDG
+1041 VGRKVEG
-1048 MVVTLLNPNQ
+1048 LVVTLLNPNQ

-1094 MLTTLLVT
+1094 MLTTLMVT
-1102 YVRHKVSGLNQN
+1102 YVRHKVPDLNKN
-1114 NDAQYFQKEH
+1114 NDAQHFKKEN
-1124 IEELKQFLKDRFK
+1124 INELKQFLKNRFQ
-1137 NNAAEYEFFES
+1137 NNIAEYDFFES

-1157 EERIQN
+1157 EDRVQN

-1174 RPTQVG
+1174 RPTLVG
-1180 VSDVDDWI
+1180 VSDNDDWI

-1194 EVDDDTFIQIKESF
+1194 EVDDNTFIQIKESF
-1208 AFNPR
+1208 TSNPK

>member
-1 MNSKHRD
+1 MSSKHRD

-15 KGLIGSGSD
+15 KGLIGVGSD

-29 NEEEVL
+29 DEEEIL

-50 EKKFSATEN
+50 EKKFSATES
-59 EEDELALQTE
+59 EEDELELQTE
-69 TEEAK
+69 TEETN
-74 NLIPEEVVTETENDV
+74 NLTPEKVVAEIENDV
-89 ATEPKK
+89 TTEPKK
-95 EDSTEEENRANQNHF
+95 EESTEDENKANQNHF
-110 HPNNFGLTFCID
+110 HPNNFGLTFCIE
-122 PTVETIEVE
+122 PNVETIEVE

-148 KIAEAGYQ
+148 KISEAGFQ
-156 SFLEEKLNFPFKD
+156 AFIDEKLGFPFKD
-169 ILVYENGYL
+169 ILVYKNGYL
-178 SLTRELKGD
+178 SLSRELKGD

-198 LQFDDFKKTDSF
+198 LQFDDFKKTDSY
-210 KDSSAKFYI
+210 KDSSAKYYI

-234 FLYPATIKIEDTL
+234 FSYSINIKVEDTQQPIKI
-247 QPIEIP
+247 PIA
-253 LTDKTHNE
+253 DKTHNE

-268 KTYFTKGNKYLKIQL
+268 KTYSAKGNKYVKIQL
-283 VNTSKEQSSKRFTPK
+283 VNISKEQSSKRFTPK

-327 LKPFDPEA
+327 LNPFDPEA

-344 VKNYGIGHNCSVT
+344 MKNYGIGHNCSVT
-357 WNNSGNIL
+357 WNTEGNIL
-365 QTTFLPEY
+365 QTTFLPEF
-373 NVKDTKNDFNVTDFE
+373 NVKDTKNDFNENDFE

-403 NLSIFSDVEKTE
+403 KLSLFGNVDKTE
-415 TIKRLQNFVELY
+415 TIKRLQIFVELY
-427 GKWIDKQKAKNKTG
+427 GRWIHEQKAKNEAG
-441 TEKEQE
+441 TAIEKE
-447 IGQRIIDRLNY
+447 IGQRITNRLDY
-458 NYNRLKANIDCL
+458 NYNRLKGNIECL
-470 NDNDVFRAFQLANTA
+470 NDDNVFRAFQLTNTA

-491 ISSDTD
+491 ISNDKN
-497 FTKKEKDKSQINES
+497 FTKQEKEISEINTG

-516 LNFFENYD
+516 LNFFKEYD
-524 YKRLDEKGIEEKIP
+524 FSSLGFEP

-553 GITEP
+553 GITEL
-558 QSDDRKNIVDLIWFP
+558 QSDDRKNVVDLIWFP

-588 TIVWRRMMNDEK
+588 TIIWRRMMNSEN

-624 SKLIASLEFLRK
+624 SKLITSLEFLRK

-674 ECSRQS
+674 ECRKQN

-695 WCGTKLISEGD
+695 WCGTKLVSEGD
-706 YGFEVETRSFQIKC
+706 YGFDVETRSFKIKC
-720 INEKCTYHNHIP
+720 LNSKCTYHNQIP
-732 LQVVDEMLF
+732 VQVVDEMLF

-764 HRFFNSLDDEK
+764 HKFFNSLDDDK

-831 QIKQLYGGRSVNI
+831 QIQQLYGGRSVNI

-893 RIENREPINDNY
+893 RIENKEPINDNY

-929 ITNTRTLQ
+929 IVNTATLQ
-937 KRLWGTDNPWNYNHK
+937 SRLFGRNNAWTYNH
-952 FLEDRTEELTA
+952 FGLEDRTEELTA

-981 ELVDRVSEK
+981 ELIERVSDK
-990 GEVYKAVKFDVIDL
+990 DVAYKAVKSDVIDL

-1041 VGRKVDG
+1041 VGRKVEG
-1048 MVVTLLNPNQ
+1048 LVVTFLNPNQ

-1094 MLTTLLVT
+1094 MLTTLMVT
-1102 YVRHKVSGLNQN
+1102 FVRHKISGLNQN

-1124 IEELKQFLKDRFK
+1124 IDELKQFLKERFK
-1137 NNAAEYEFFES
+1137 DNAAEYEFFEN
-1148 RIDFLANDW
+1148 RINFLATDW
-1157 EERIQN
+1157 EERVQN

>member
-1 MNSKHRD
+1 MSIKYRD
-8 TFQERLL
+8 IFQERLL
-15 KGLIGSGSD
+15 KGLIGPGSD

-29 NEEEVL
+29 DEEEIL

-50 EKKFSATEN
+50 EKKFSATES
-59 EEDELALQTE
+59 EEDELELQTE
-69 TEEAK
+69 TEEAN
-74 NLIPEEVVTETENDV
+74 NLTPEEVVTEIENDV
-89 ATEPKK
+89 SAEPKK
-95 EDSTEEENRANQNHF
+95 DESTEGENKANQNHF

-122 PTVETIEVE
+122 PTEETIEVE

-137 YTPEKQSEIKI
+137 YTPEKQAEIKI
-148 KIAEAGYQ
+148 KIGEAGYQ
-156 SFLEEKLNFPFKD
+156 AFVDEKLGFPFKD

-178 SLTRELKGD
+178 SLSRELKGD
-187 KGGKNQRSGEY
+187 KGGKNKRSGEY
-198 LQFDDFKKTDSF
+198 LQFDEFKKTDSY
-210 KDSSAKFYI
+210 KDSSAKYYI

-234 FLYPATIKIEDTL
+234 FSYTAIVKAEDTA
-247 QPIEIP
+247 QPIDIP
-253 LTDKTHNE
+253 ISDKSHRE
-261 TKLGYNV
+261 AQLGYNV
-268 KTYFTKGNKYLKIQL
+268 KTYSVKGNKYVKIQL

-315 SDKILPYKSNQE
+315 SDKILPHKSNQE
-327 LKPFDPEA
+327 LNPFDPEA

-344 VKNYGIGHNCSVT
+344 VKNYGIGHNCSAT
-357 WNNSGNIL
+357 WNNNGNIL
-365 QTTFLPEY
+365 QTTFLPEF
-373 NVKDTKNDFNVTDFE
+373 NVKDTKNDFNENDFE

-403 NLSIFSDVEKTE
+403 NLSIFSNVNKDEI
-415 TIKRLQNFVELY
+415 IKRLQNFVELY
-427 GKWIDKQKAKNKTG
+427 GKWIEEQKTKNEAGKTK
-441 TEKEQE
+441 EKE

-470 NDNDVFRAFQLANTA
+470 NDENVFRALQLANTA

-491 ISSDTD
+491 ISNDTD
-497 FTKKEKDKSQINES
+497 FTKQEKEVSQINPN

-516 LNFFENYD
+516 LKFFSEYD
-524 YKRLDEKGIEEKIP
+524 YSRLGFEP

-553 GITEP
+553 GVTEP
-558 QSDDRKNIVDLIWFP
+558 QSADRKNIVDLIWFP

-588 TIVWRRMMNDEK
+588 TIVWRRMMNSEK

-648 IGLWVGN
+648 IGLWIGN
-655 QLTPGKISEAKEI
+655 QLTPGKISKAKEI

-674 ECSRQS
+674 ECHKQN

-690 ISSCP
+690 ISACP
-695 WCGTKLISEGD
+695 WCGTKLVSEGD
-706 YGFEVETRSFQIKC
+706 YGFDVETRSFKVKC
-720 INEKCTYHNHIP
+720 LNPKCTYHNQIP
-732 LQVVDEMLF
+732 VQVVDEMLF
-741 SQPPTLLFATVD
+741 SNPPTLLFATVD

-759 WKGEA
+759 WEGEA

-801 SAVEKLCTKENQ
+801 SIVEKLCTKENQ

-831 QIKQLYGGRSVNI
+831 QIQQLYGGRSVNI

-879 IDTQLQVIA
+879 IDTQLQVIT

-893 RIENREPINDNY
+893 RIENIEPINDNY
-905 WTVVSYYNSLKD
+905 WTIVSYYNSLKD

-929 ITNTRTLQ
+929 IINTATLQ
-937 KRLWGTDNPWNYNHK
+937 SRLFGRNNPWTYNH
-952 FLEDRTEELTA
+952 FGLEGRTEELTS

-971 TVLKQLENSV
+971 MVLKQLENRV
-981 ELVDRVSEK
+981 ELIDPVLERGEK
-990 GEVYKAVKFDVIDL
+990 YKKVKYNVIDL

-1029 KNIAEYIQASSR
+1029 RNIAEYIQASSR
-1041 VGRKVDG
+1041 IGRKVEG
-1048 MVVTLLNPNQ
+1048 LVVTFLNPNQ

-1094 MLTTLLVT
+1094 MLTTLMVT
-1102 YVRHKVSGLNQN
+1102 FVRYKISGLNQN

-1124 IEELKQFLKDRFK
+1124 IGKLKQFLKDRFK
-1137 NNAAEYEFFES
+1137 NNTAEYEFFES
-1148 RIDFLANDW
+1148 RIDFLAYDW
-1157 EERIQN
+1157 EERVQN

>member
-1 MNSKHRD
+1 MSSKNRD

-15 KGLIGSGSD
+15 KGLIGPGSD

-29 NEEEVL
+29 DEEEII
-35 SDYPLQRYFSAVIFP
+35 SDYPLQRYFTAVIFP
-50 EKKFSATEN
+50 EKKFSASES
-59 EEDELALQTE
+59 EEDEIELQKE
-69 TEEAK
+69 TEEAN
-74 NLIPEEVVTETENDV
+74 NLISEEAITEIKNDTDLEPE
-89 ATEPKK
+89 K
-95 EDSTEEENRANQNHF
+95 EENTIEENKANQNHF
-110 HPNNFGLTFCID
+110 YPNNIGLTFCID
-122 PTVETIEVE
+122 PKVETIEVE

-137 YTPEKQSEIKI
+137 YIPEKQSDIKI
-148 KIAEAGYQ
+148 KIPEAGYQ
-156 SFLEEKLNFPFKD
+156 ALIDEKLEFPFKD
-169 ILVYENGYL
+169 ILIYENGYL
-178 SLTRELKGD
+178 SLSRELKGD

-198 LQFDDFKKTDSF
+198 LQFDDFKKTDRY
-210 KDSSAKFYI
+210 KDSSAKYYI

-234 FLYPATIKIEDTL
+234 FSYSATIKIEDTL

-253 LTDKTHNE
+253 LTDKTHKEN
-261 TKLGYNV
+261 KLGYNV
-268 KTYFTKGNKYLKIQL
+268 KTYFAKGNKYVKIQL

-305 CLFQAEIKVK
+305 CLFQAQIKVK
-315 SDKILPYKSNQE
+315 SDKVLPYKTNQE
-327 LKPFDPEA
+327 LNPFDPEA
-335 EELNFLYRE
+335 EELNFIYRE

-357 WNNSGNIL
+357 WDKERNIL
-365 QTTFLPEY
+365 KTTFLPEF
-373 NVKDTKNDFNVTDFE
+373 NVKDIKNDFNENDFE

-403 NLSIFSDVEKTE
+403 NLSIFSDLDKTE
-415 TIKRLQNFVELY
+415 TIKLLHNFIELY
-427 GKWIDKQKAKNKTG
+427 SIWINEQKAKNEAEGPK
-441 TEKEQE
+441 EKE
-447 IGQRIIDRLNY
+447 IGQRIIERLDY
-458 NYNRLKANIDCL
+458 NYNRLKSNINYL
-470 NDNDVFRAFQLANTA
+470 NDDKVFRAFQLANTA

-491 ISSDTD
+491 ISNDTD
-497 FTKKEKDKSQINES
+497 FTKKEKEKSEINES

-516 LNFFENYD
+516 LNFFKEYD
-524 YKRLDEKGIEEKIP
+524 YSRLGFKP

-558 QSDDRKNIVDLIWFP
+558 QSDDRKKVVDLIWFP

-588 TIVWRRMMNDEK
+588 TIIWRRMMNDEET
-600 ASQGV
+600 SQGV

-642 KKETIS
+642 KKENIS

-655 QLTPGKISEAKEI
+655 QLTPGKISDAKKI
-668 VDEIER
+668 VDEIEG
-674 ECSRQS
+674 ECRKQK

-695 WCGTKLISEGD
+695 WCGTKLVSEGD
-706 YGFEVETRSFQIKC
+706 YGFEAGTRSFKIKC
-720 INEKCTYHNHIP
+720 LNKKCTYQNHIP
-732 LQVVDEMLF
+732 VQVVDEMLYIN
-741 SQPPTLLFATVD
+741 PPTLLFATVD

-764 HRFFNSLDDEK
+764 HRFFNSLDDKK

-801 SAVEKLCTKENQ
+801 SVVEKLCTKENQ

-825 TRNTTQ
+825 TRNTTH
-831 QIKQLYGGRSVNI
+831 QIQQLYGGRSVNI

-849 LSYSDSFFAKESKEK
+849 LSYNDSFFAKELKEK

-888 HLLEA
+888 HLLES
-893 RIENREPINDNY
+893 RIENKEPINDNY

-929 ITNTRTLQ
+929 IVNTATLQ
-937 KRLWGTDNPWNYNHK
+937 TRLFGRNNSWTYNHIG
-952 FLEDRTEELTA
+952 LEDRTEELTA

-990 GEVYKAVKFDVIDL
+990 GEVYKAVKSDVIDL

-1041 VGRKVDG
+1041 VGRKVEG
-1048 MVVTLLNPNQ
+1048 LVITLLNPNQ

-1063 YFEHYIPFHQ
+1063 YFEHFIPFHQ
-1073 AFYKSI
+1073 AFYKNI

-1094 MLTTLLVT
+1094 MLTTLMVA
-1102 YVRHKVSGLNQN
+1102 YVRHKISGLNQN
-1114 NDAQYFQKEH
+1114 NDAQHFQKEY
-1124 IEELKQFLKDRFK
+1124 IDDLKQFLKERFQY
-1137 NNAAEYEFFES
+1137 NTAEYEFFES
-1148 RIDFLANDW
+1148 RIDFLAKDW
-1157 EERIQN
+1157 EERFQKV
-1163 IGLKKYDELLK
+1163 GLKKYDELLK

-1180 VSDVDDWI
+1180 VSDYDDWI

-1194 EVDDDTFIQIKESF
+1194 EVDDDTFIQIKESYP
-1208 AFNPR
+1208 FNPR

>member
-1 MNSKHRD
+1 MSSKHRD

-29 NEEEVL
+29 DEEEIL
-35 SDYPLQRYFSAVIFP
+35 SDYPLQRYFSAIIFP
-50 EKKFSATEN
+50 EKKFSATES
-59 EEDELALQTE
+59 EEDELVLQTE
-69 TEEAK
+69 TEEAN
-74 NLIPEEVVTETENDV
+74 NLIPEEVVTETEDDV

-95 EDSTEEENRANQNHF
+95 EESTEEENRANQNHF

-122 PTVETIEVE
+122 PKVESIEAE

-137 YTPEKQSEIKI
+137 YTPDKQPEIKI
-148 KIAEAGYQ
+148 RIEEAGYQ
-156 SFLEEKLNFPFKD
+156 AFLEEKLGFPFKD
-169 ILVYENGYL
+169 ILIYEDGYL
-178 SLTRELKGD
+178 SLSRELKGD

-198 LQFDDFKKTDSF
+198 LQFDDFKKTDSY
-210 KDSSAKFYI
+210 KDSSAKYYI

-234 FLYPATIKIEDTL
+234 FSYSATIKIEDTL

-253 LTDKTHNE
+253 LTDKTHKE

-268 KTYFTKGNKYLKIQL
+268 KTYFAKGNKYVKIQL

-327 LKPFDPEA
+327 LNPFDPEA

-344 VKNYGIGHNCSVT
+344 VKNYGIGHNCSVS
-357 WNNSGNIL
+357 WNKEGNIL
-365 QTTFLPEY
+365 KTTFLPEF
-373 NVKDTKNDFNVTDFE
+373 NVKDTKNDFNESDFE
-388 NPDDFKLLNQSLDIK
+388 NPDDFNLLNQSLNIK
-403 NLSIFSDVEKTE
+403 NLSLFSNVDKAE
-415 TIKRLQNFVELY
+415 TIKRLQSFVELY
-427 GKWIDKQKAKNKTG
+427 GKWI
-441 TEKEQE
+441 KEQKSKNESGTAKEKE

-458 NYNRLKANIDCL
+458 NYNRLKTNINCL
-470 NDNDVFRAFQLANTA
+470 NDENVFRAFQLANTA

-491 ISSDTD
+491 ISNDKD
-497 FTKKEKDKSQINES
+497 FSKTNCEKEVSQINTS
-511 IPYND
+511 IPYSD
-516 LNFFENYD
+516 LKFFSQYD
-524 YKRLDEKGIEEKIP
+524 YSRLGFEP
-538 KYRPFQLAFLLLSIK
+538 KYRPFQLSFLLLSIK

-558 QSDDRKNIVDLIWFP
+558 QSEERKNVVDLIWFP

-588 TIVWRRMMNDEK
+588 TIIWRRMMNDVK

-674 ECSRQS
+674 ECRKQN

-695 WCGTKLISEGD
+695 WCGTKLVSEGD
-706 YGFEVETRSFQIKC
+706 YGFDVETRSFKIKC
-720 INEKCTYHNHIP
+720 LNTKCTYNNQIP
-732 LQVVDEMLF
+732 VQIVDEMLF
-741 SQPPTLLFATVD
+741 SNPPTLLFATVD

-764 HRFFNSLDDEK
+764 HRFFNSLDDNK

-801 SAVEKLCTKENQ
+801 SVVEKLCTKENQ

-831 QIKQLYGGRSVNI
+831 QIQQLYGGRSVNI

-849 LSYSDSFFAKESKEK
+849 LTYSDSFFAKESKEK

-893 RIENREPINDNY
+893 RIENKEPINDNY

-981 ELVDRVSEK
+981 ELVERVSD
-990 GEVYKAVKFDVIDL
+990 KAVKSDVIDL

-1019 LNLMLINGMP
+1019 LNLMLITGMP

-1041 VGRKVDG
+1041 VGRKVKG
-1048 MVVTLLNPNQ
+1048 LVVTFLNPNQ

-1094 MLTTLLVT
+1094 MLTTLMVT
-1102 YVRHKVSGLNQN
+1102 YMRHKVSGLNQN
-1114 NDAQYFQKEH
+1114 YDAQYFQKEH
-1124 IEELKQFLKDRFK
+1124 IYDLKQFLKERFQ
-1137 NNAAEYEFFES
+1137 NNTAEYEFFES

-1157 EERIQN
+1157 EERVQN

>member
-1 MNSKHRD
+1 MSSKHRD

-29 NEEEVL
+29 DEEEIL

-50 EKKFSATEN
+50 EKKFSATES
-59 EEDELALQTE
+59 EEDELELQTE
-69 TEEAK
+69 TEEAN
-74 NLIPEEVVTETENDV
+74 NLIPEEVVTESENDD

-122 PTVETIEVE
+122 STVDTIEVE

-137 YTPEKQSEIKI
+137 YTPEKQTEIKI

-156 SFLEEKLNFPFKD
+156 AFIDEKLGFPFKD

-178 SLTRELKGD
+178 SLSRELKGD

-198 LQFDDFKKTDSF
+198 LQFDDFKKTDSY
-210 KDSSAKFYI
+210 KDSSAKYYI

-234 FLYPATIKIEDTL
+234 FSYSATVKIEDTL
-247 QPIEIP
+247 QPIEIL
-253 LTDKTHNE
+253 LTDKAHKE

-268 KTYFTKGNKYLKIQL
+268 KTYFAKGNKYVKIQL
-283 VNTSKEQSSKRFTPK
+283 VNISKEQSSKRFTPK

-315 SDKILPYKSNQE
+315 SDKILPFRSNQE
-327 LKPFDPEA
+327 LNPFDPEA

-344 VKNYGIGHNCSVT
+344 VKSYGIGHNCSVT
-357 WNNSGNIL
+357 WNKEGNIL
-365 QTTFLPEY
+365 QTTFLPEF
-373 NVKDTKNDFNVTDFE
+373 NVKDTKNDFNENDFE

-403 NLSIFSDVEKTE
+403 NFSLFSNVDKGE

-427 GKWIDKQKAKNKTG
+427 GKWI
-441 TEKEQE
+441 KEQKSKNE
-447 IGQRIIDRLNY
+447 SGTAEEKKIGQRIIDRLNY

-470 NDNDVFRAFQLANTA
+470 NDENVFRAFQLANTA

-491 ISSDTD
+491 ISNDKD
-497 FTKKEKDKSQINES
+497 FSKTNCEKEVSQINMS
-511 IPYND
+511 IPYSD
-516 LNFFENYD
+516 LKFFSQYD
-524 YKRLDEKGIEEKIP
+524 YSRLEFEP

-558 QSDDRKNIVDLIWFP
+558 QSDERKNIVDLIWFP

-674 ECSRQS
+674 ECHKQN

-695 WCGTKLISEGD
+695 WCGTKLVSEGD
-706 YGFEVETRSFQIKC
+706 YGFDVETRSFKIKC
-720 INEKCTYHNHIP
+720 LNKNCTYHNHIP
-732 LQVVDEMLF
+732 VQVIDEMLF

-801 SAVEKLCTKENQ
+801 SAVEKLCTKENK

-831 QIKQLYGGRSVNI
+831 QIQQLYGGRSVNT

-879 IDTQLQVIA
+879 IDSQLQVIA

-893 RIENREPINDNY
+893 RIESKEPINDNY

-929 ITNTRTLQ
+929 IVNTATLQ
-937 KRLWGTDNPWNYNHK
+937 SRLFGRSNAWTYNH
-952 FLEDRTEELTA
+952 FGLEDRTEELTA

-981 ELVDRVSEK
+981 ELVDRVSDK
-990 GEVYKAVKFDVIDL
+990 GVTYKAVKSDVIDL

-1048 MVVTLLNPNQ
+1048 LVVTFLNPNQ

-1094 MLTTLLVT
+1094 MLTTLMVT

-1124 IEELKQFLKDRFK
+1124 IDELKQFLKDRFQ

-1148 RIDFLANDW
+1148 RIDFLAKDW

>member
-1 MNSKHRD
+1 MSSKHRD

-29 NEEEVL
+29 DEEEIL

-50 EKKFSATEN
+50 EKKFSATES
-59 EEDELALQTE
+59 EEDELELQTE
-69 TEEAK
+69 TEEAN
-74 NLIPEEVVTETENDV
+74 NLMPEDVVTKTESDV
-89 ATEPKK
+89 ANEPQK
-95 EDSTEEENRANQNHF
+95 EESTEEENRANQNHF

-122 PTVETIEVE
+122 PKVETIEVE

-137 YTPEKQSEIKI
+137 YTPEKQAEIKI
-148 KIAEAGYQ
+148 KIEEAGYQ
-156 SFLEEKLNFPFKD
+156 AFLEEKLGFPFKD

-178 SLTRELKGD
+178 SLSRELKGD

-198 LQFDDFKKTDSF
+198 LQFDDFKKTDSY
-210 KDSSAKFYI
+210 KDSSAKYYI

-234 FLYPATIKIEDTL
+234 FSYSATIKIEDTL

-253 LTDKTHNE
+253 FTDKTHKE

-268 KTYFTKGNKYLKIQL
+268 KTYFAKGNKYVKIQL

-327 LKPFDPEA
+327 LNPFDPEA

-357 WNNSGNIL
+357 WNKEGNIL
-365 QTTFLPEY
+365 KTTFLPEF
-373 NVKDTKNDFNVTDFE
+373 NVKDTKNDFNESDFE
-388 NPDDFKLLNQSLDIK
+388 NPDDFNLLNQSLDIK
-403 NLSIFSDVEKTE
+403 NLSLFSNVDKAE
-415 TIKRLQNFVELY
+415 TIKRLQSFVELY
-427 GKWIDKQKAKNKTG
+427 GKWIREQKSRNDSGTAK
-441 TEKEQE
+441 EKE

-458 NYNRLKANIDCL
+458 NYNRLKTNITCL
-470 NDNDVFRAFQLANTA
+470 NDENVFRAFQLANTA

-491 ISSDTD
+491 ISNDKD
-497 FTKKEKDKSQINES
+497 FSKTNCEKEVSQINTS
-511 IPYND
+511 IPYSD
-516 LNFFENYD
+516 LKFFSQYD
-524 YKRLDEKGIEEKIP
+524 YSRLGFEP

-558 QSDDRKNIVDLIWFP
+558 QSEDRKNVVDLIWFP

-588 TIVWRRMMNDEK
+588 TIIWRRMMNDEK

-674 ECSRQS
+674 ECRKQN

-695 WCGTKLISEGD
+695 WCGTKLVSEGD
-706 YGFEVETRSFQIKC
+706 YGFDIETRSFKIRC
-720 INEKCTYHNHIP
+720 LNSKCTYHHQIP
-732 LQVVDEMLF
+732 VQVVDEMLF
-741 SQPPTLLFATVD
+741 NNPPTLLFATVD

-759 WKGEA
+759 WKSEA
-764 HRFFNSLDDEK
+764 HRFFNSLDDDK

-801 SAVEKLCTKENQ
+801 SAVEKLCTNENQ

-831 QIKQLYGGRSVNI
+831 QIQQLYGGRSVNI

-893 RIENREPINDNY
+893 RIENIVPINDNY

-990 GEVYKAVKFDVIDL
+990 GETYKAVKFDVIDL

-1041 VGRKVDG
+1041 VGRKVEG
-1048 MVVTLLNPNQ
+1048 LVVTFLNPNQ

-1094 MLTTLLVT
+1094 MLTTLMVT

-1124 IEELKQFLKDRFK
+1124 IDELKQFLKVRFQS
-1137 NNAAEYEFFES
+1137 NTAEYEFFQS

-1157 EERIQN
+1157 EERVQN

-1208 AFNPR
+1208 VFNPR

>member
-29 NEEEVL
+29 DEEEIL

-50 EKKFSATEN
+50 EKKFSATES
-59 EEDELALQTE
+59 EEDELELQTE
-69 TEEAK
+69 TEEAD
-74 NLIPEEVVTETENDV
+74 NLIPEKVVTETENDV
-89 ATEPKK
+89 TTEPKK
-95 EDSTEEENRANQNHF
+95 EESTEEENKANQNHF

-122 PTVETIEVE
+122 PKVETIEVE

-137 YTPEKQSEIKI
+137 YTPDKQPEIRI
-148 KIAEAGYQ
+148 KIAETGYQ
-156 SFLEEKLNFPFKD
+156 AFIDEKLGFPFKD
-169 ILVYENGYL
+169 ILVFENGYL
-178 SLTRELKGD
+178 SLSRELKGD

-198 LQFDDFKKTDSF
+198 LQFDDFKKTDRY
-210 KDSSAKFYI
+210 KDSSAKYYI

-234 FLYPATIKIEDTL
+234 FSYSATIKIKDTL
-247 QPIEIP
+247 KPIEIQ
-253 LTDKTHNE
+253 LIDKTHKE

-268 KTYFTKGNKYLKIQL
+268 KTYFEKGNKYVKIQL

-327 LKPFDPEA
+327 LNPFDPEA

-357 WNNSGNIL
+357 WDKEGNIL
-365 QTTFLPEY
+365 QTTFLPEF
-373 NVKDTKNDFNVTDFE
+373 NVKDTKNDFNETDFE
-388 NPDDFKLLNQSLDIK
+388 NTDDFKLLNQSLDIK

-427 GKWIDKQKAKNKTG
+427 GKWIDEQKAKNKVG
-441 TEKEQE
+441 TAKEQE

-458 NYNRLKANIDCL
+458 NYNRLKANIDFL
-470 NDNDVFRAFQLANTA
+470 NDDDVFRAFQLANTA

-491 ISSDTD
+491 ISNDTD
-497 FTKKEKDKSQINES
+497 FTNQEKEVSQISPNIS
-511 IPYND
+511 YND
-516 LNFFENYD
+516 LKFFSEYD
-524 YKRLDEKGIEEKIP
+524 YSRLGFVP

-558 QSDDRKNIVDLIWFP
+558 QSDDRKNVVDLIWFP

-588 TIVWRRMMNDEK
+588 TIVWRRMMNNEK

-636 NFTDEL
+636 IFIDDL

-674 ECSRQS
+674 KCRKQN

-695 WCGTKLISEGD
+695 WCGTKLVSEGD
-706 YGFEVETRSFQIKC
+706 YGFDVETRSFKIRC
-720 INEKCTYHNHIP
+720 LNSKCTYHHQIP
-732 LQVVDEMLF
+732 VQVVDEMLF
-741 SQPPTLLFATVD
+741 NNPPTLLFATVD

-759 WKGEA
+759 WKSEA
-764 HRFFNSLDDEK
+764 HRFFNSLDDDK

-801 SAVEKLCTKENQ
+801 SVVEKLCTKENQ

-831 QIKQLYGGRSVNI
+831 QIQQLYGGRSVNI

-893 RIENREPINDNY
+893 RIENIVPINDNY
-905 WTVVSYYNSLKD
+905 LTLVSYYNSLKD

-990 GEVYKAVKFDVIDL
+990 GEAYKAIKFDVIDL

-1041 VGRKVDG
+1041 VGRKVEG
-1048 MVVTLLNPNQ
+1048 LVVTFLNPNQ

-1094 MLTTLLVT
+1094 MLTTLMVT
-1102 YVRHKVSGLNQN
+1102 YVRHKVSGLSQN

-1124 IEELKQFLKDRFK
+1124 IDELKQFLKDRFQS
-1137 NNAAEYEFFES
+1137 NTAEYEFFES
-1148 RIDFLANDW
+1148 RIDFLAKDW
-1157 EERIQN
+1157 EERVQN
-1163 IGLKKYDELLK
+1163 IGLRKYDELLK

>member
-1 MNSKHRD
+1 MSSKHRD
-8 TFQERLL
+8 TFQERLF
-15 KGLIGSGSD
+15 KGLIGPGSD

-29 NEEEVL
+29 DEEEII
-35 SDYPLQRYFSAVIFP
+35 SDYPLQRYFSAVLFP
-50 EKKFSATEN
+50 EKKFSVSQS
-59 EEDELALQTE
+59 EEDELELQIE
-69 TEEAK
+69 TEEA
-74 NLIPEEVVTETENDV
+74 NNPMPEEIDTETENEV
-89 ATEPKK
+89 EPGPIK
-95 EDSTEEENRANQNHF
+95 ESSTVEDKSVNQNHF
-110 HPNNFGLTFCID
+110 YPNNIGLTFCID
-122 PTVETIEVE
+122 PNVKTIEVE

-137 YTPEKQSEIKI
+137 YTPENPADIKI
-148 KIAEAGYQ
+148 KIDEAGYQ
-156 SFLEEKLNFPFKD
+156 AFIDEKLGFPFKD

-198 LQFDDFKKTDSF
+198 LQFEDFKKTESY

-219 EYFQKLIGRIWKRKP
+219 EYFQKLIRRIWKRKP
-234 FLYPATIKIEDTL
+234 YWYSTIIKIEDTP

-253 LTDKTHNE
+253 INNKTHKE
-261 TKLGYNV
+261 TKLSYNV
-268 KTYFTKGNKYLKIQL
+268 KTYFAKGNKYVKIQL
-283 VNTSKEQSSKRFTPK
+283 VNTSEKQSSRRFTPK
-298 TPELNSK
+298 TPELNAK
-305 CLFQAEIKVK
+305 CLFQAQIKVK

-327 LKPFDPEA
+327 LNPFDSEA

-357 WNNSGNIL
+357 WNDKGNVL
-365 QTTFLPEY
+365 QTTFMPEF
-373 NVKDTKNDFNVTDFE
+373 NVKDIINNFNENDFE
-388 NPDDFKLLNQSLDIK
+388 NPENFKLLNQSLNIK
-403 NLSIFSDVEKTE
+403 NLSIFSDVNKAE
-415 TIKRLQNFVELY
+415 TIERLRNFVELY
-427 GKWIDKQKAKNKTG
+427 GKWIEGQKAKNEVG
-441 TEKEQE
+441 TVKEKE
-447 IGQRIIDRLNY
+447 IGQRIIDRLIY

-470 NDNDVFRAFQLANTA
+470 NDENVFRAFQLANTA

-491 ISSDTD
+491 ISNDKD
-497 FTKKEKDKSQINES
+497 FTKEEKDKSQINES

-524 YKRLDEKGIEEKIP
+524 YKRLDEKGIVEKIP

-553 GITEP
+553 GIIEP

-600 ASQGV
+600 TSQGV

-668 VDEIER
+668 VDEIDR
-674 ECSRQS
+674 ECRKQN

-695 WCGTKLISEGD
+695 WCGTKLVSEGD
-706 YGFEVETRSFQIKC
+706 YGFEVNNKFFKIKC
-720 INEKCTYHNHIP
+720 LNTNCTYHNHIP
-732 LQVVDEMLF
+732 VQVVDEMLF

-801 SAVEKLCTKENQ
+801 SVVEKLCIKENQ

-831 QIKQLYGGRSVNI
+831 QIHQLYGGRSVNI

-849 LSYSDSFFAKESKEK
+849 LNYNDSFFAKESKEK

-893 RIENREPINDNY
+893 RIENKEPINDNY
-905 WTVVSYYNSLKD
+905 WTLVSYYNSLKEI
-917 VGKIRNKVGDEI
+917 GKIRNKVGDEI
-929 ITNTRTLQ
+929 IVNTATLQ
-937 KRLWGTDNPWNYNHK
+937 SRLFGRSNPWTYNHLG
-952 FLEDRTEELTA
+952 LEDRTEELTA

-971 TVLKQLENSV
+971 TVLKQLENCV
-981 ELVDRVSEK
+981 ELVEKVSDK
-990 GEVYKAVKFDVIDL
+990 GVLYKAVKPDVIDL

-1048 MVVTLLNPNQ
+1048 LVVTFLNPNQ

-1094 MLTTLLVT
+1094 MLTTLMVT

-1114 NDAQYFQKEH
+1114 NDAKYFKKER
-1124 IEELKQFLKDRFK
+1124 IGGLKRFLKDRFQ

-1157 EERIQN
+1157 EERVQN
-1163 IGLKKYDELLK
+1163 IGLERYDELLK

-1194 EVDDDTFIQIKESF
+1194 EVDDDTYIQIKESF

>member
-1 MNSKHRD
+1 MSSKHRD
-8 TFQERLL
+8 KFQERLL
-15 KGLIGSGSD
+15 KGLIGTGSD

-29 NEEEVL
+29 DEEEIL
-35 SDYPLQRYFSAVIFP
+35 SDFPLQRYFSAVIFP
-50 EKKFSATEN
+50 EKKFSSTEN
-59 EEDELALQTE
+59 EEDELELQTE
-69 TEEAK
+69 TEEAD
-74 NLIPEEVVTETENDV
+74 NFIPEEVVTETENDV
-89 ATEPKK
+89 ATELKK
-95 EDSTEEENRANQNHF
+95 EESSEEENRINQNHF

-122 PTVETIEVE
+122 PEVETIEVE

-137 YTPEKQSEIKI
+137 YTPDKQPEIKI
-148 KIAEAGYQ
+148 KIDEAGYQ
-156 SFLEEKLNFPFKD
+156 AFIDEKLGFPFKD
-169 ILVYENGYL
+169 ILVYEKGYL
-178 SLTRELKGD
+178 SLLRELKGD

-198 LQFDDFKKTDSF
+198 LQFDDFKKTDSY
-210 KDSSAKFYI
+210 KDSSAKYYI
-219 EYFQKLIGRIWKRKP
+219 DYFQKLIGRIWKRKP
-234 FLYPATIKIEDTL
+234 FLYSANIKIEDTL

-253 LTDKTHNE
+253 ITDKTHKE

-268 KTYFTKGNKYLKIQL
+268 KTYLAKGNKYIKIQL

-327 LKPFDPEA
+327 LNPFDNEA
-335 EELNFLYRE
+335 EELNFLYRD
-344 VKNYGIGHNCSVT
+344 VKNFGIGHNCSVT
-357 WNNSGNIL
+357 WNNAGNIL

-373 NVKDTKNDFNVTDFE
+373 NMKDTKNDFNETDFE
-388 NPDDFKLLNQSLDIK
+388 NPGDFKLLNQSLKIK
-403 NLSIFSDVEKTE
+403 NLSIYSDVERTE

-427 GKWIDKQKAKNKTG
+427 GKWIDEQKDKNIVG
-441 TEKEQE
+441 RAKEQE
-447 IGQRIIDRLNY
+447 IGQRIIERLNY
-458 NYNRLKANIDCL
+458 NYNRLKANIACL
-470 NDNDVFRAFQLANTA
+470 NDDNVFRAFQLANTA

-491 ISSDTD
+491 ISNDGD
-497 FTKKEKDKSQINES
+497 FSKTNCEKEVSQINTA

-516 LNFFENYD
+516 LKFFSEYD
-524 YKRLDEKGIEEKIP
+524 YSRLGFEP

-588 TIVWRRMMNDEK
+588 TIVWRRMMNNEK

-636 NFTDEL
+636 NFKDEL

-668 VDEIER
+668 VDEIEK
-674 ECSRQS
+674 ECSKQN

-695 WCGTKLISEGD
+695 WCGTKLVSEGD
-706 YGFEVETRSFQIKC
+706 YGFDVETRSFKIKC
-720 INEKCTYHNHIP
+720 LNENCTYYNHIP
-732 LQVVDEMLF
+732 VQVVDEMLF

-764 HRFFNSLDDEK
+764 HRFFNSLDNEK

-813 NLTPKIIASTAT
+813 DLTPKIIASTAT

-831 QIKQLYGGRSVNI
+831 QIQQLYGGRSVNI

-879 IDTQLQVIA
+879 IDTQLQLIA

-893 RIENREPINDNY
+893 RIENKEPVNDNY

-929 ITNTRTLQ
+929 IVNTATLQ
-937 KRLWGTDNPWNYNHK
+937 SRLFGRSNAWSYNH
-952 FLEDRTEELTA
+952 FGLEDRTEELTA

-981 ELVDRVSEK
+981 ELVDRISDK
-990 GEVYKAVKFDVIDL
+990 GVGYKAVKSDVIDL

-1019 LNLMLINGMP
+1019 LNIMLINGMP

-1048 MVVTLLNPNQ
+1048 LVVTFLNPNQ

-1063 YFEHYIPFHQ
+1063 YFEHYIPFHK

-1094 MLTTLLVT
+1094 MLTTLMVT
-1102 YVRHKVSGLNQN
+1102 YVRHKVAGLNQN
-1114 NDAQYFQKEH
+1114 NEAQYFRKEH
-1124 IEELKQFLKDRFK
+1124 IDELKQFLKDRFQ
-1137 NNAAEYEFFES
+1137 NNAAEYEFFDN

-1157 EERIQN
+1157 EERVQN

-1194 EVDDDTFIQIKESF
+1194 EVDDDTFIQIRESF
-1208 AFNPR
+1208 ATNPR